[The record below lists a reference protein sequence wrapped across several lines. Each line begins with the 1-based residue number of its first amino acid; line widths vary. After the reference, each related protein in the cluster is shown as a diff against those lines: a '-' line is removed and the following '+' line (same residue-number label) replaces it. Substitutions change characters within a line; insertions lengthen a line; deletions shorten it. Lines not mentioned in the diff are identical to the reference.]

1 MQKELEQKILE
12 LEDKIEGFK
21 KPLNIYSINSPAK
34 NKIDRA
40 LKFLTV
46 YAEVTNNRLVPLD
59 IKILGYYIIKG
70 LTDET
75 LEMIIEDDPRY
86 EVKKENKLFTIN
98 HLHGINKRLRDQ
110 GYLVKSKTNEQK
122 FHLSQEMENLA
133 KKINKDQCKGILISL

>member
-1 MQKELEQKILE
+1 MQEELEKKIVE
-12 LEDKIEGFK
+12 LENKLEGFK
-21 KPLNIYSINSPAK
+21 KPLNIFSINVPAK
-34 NKIDRA
+34 NKVDKA

-46 YAEVTNNRLVPLD
+46 YAEVTNSRLVPLD
-59 IKILGYYIIKG
+59 IKILAYYILKG

-86 EVKKENKLFTIN
+86 EVKKENKPFTIN

-110 GYLVKSKTNEQK
+110 GYLIKSKTNEQK

>member
-1 MQKELEQKILE
+1 MQEELQQQILK
-12 LEDKIEGFK
+12 LEAEIKGFK
-21 KPLNIYSINSPAK
+21 KPLNIYPINFPAK
-34 NKIDRA
+34 NKIDRTV
-40 LKFLTV
+40 KFLTV
-46 YAEVTNNRLVPLD
+46 YAEVTNNKLVPLD

-86 EVKKENKLFTIN
+86 EIKKENKPFTIN

-110 GYLVKSKTNEQK
+110 GYLVKSSTNEQK

>member
-1 MQKELEQKILE
+1 MQEELEKKIIE
-12 LEDKIEGFK
+12 LENKIEGFK

-46 YAEVTNNRLVPLD
+46 YAEVTNNKLVPLD

-86 EVKKENKLFTIN
+86 EVKKENKPFTIN

-110 GYLVKSKTNEQK
+110 GYLIKSKTNEQK